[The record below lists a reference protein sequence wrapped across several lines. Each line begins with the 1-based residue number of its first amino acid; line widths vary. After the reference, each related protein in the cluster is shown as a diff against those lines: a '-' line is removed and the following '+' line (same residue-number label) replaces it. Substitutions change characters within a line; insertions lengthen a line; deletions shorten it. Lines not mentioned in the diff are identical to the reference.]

1 MMFVAF
7 EGIDG
12 SGKSTIT
19 GLVAEMLKKDGYKVY
34 TTHEPTNDRVA
45 SEDLVK
51 YRNVESYL
59 KLFFSFTEDR
69 FSHQLKIK
77 EHLDKGEIVLCDRYL
92 LSSYAYQGEVIQ
104 KLFENKNEAI
114 QWMGDVS
121 RIITVR
127 PDLNFLLD
135 IDPVIAL
142 ERISERKHITSFE
155 DLGYLRSVRDFY
167 TSLSSKETILIDAS
181 RSMRD
186 VTEDVYKIL
195 RSRIRQ

>member
-19 GLVAEMLKKDGYKVY
+19 GLVAEKLKKDGYKVF

-45 SEDLVK
+45 SEDLVEN
-51 YRNVESYL
+51 RSAESYL

-77 EHLDKGEIVLCDRYL
+77 EHLDNGEIVLCDRYL

-104 KLFENKNEAI
+104 KMFENRNEAI

-135 IDPVIAL
+135 IDPAIAL
-142 ERISERKHITSFE
+142 ERISERKQITSFE

-167 TSLSSKETILIDAS
+167 ISLSSKDTILINAS
-181 RSMRD
+181 RPMRD
-186 VTEDVYKIL
+186 VTEDVYRIL
-195 RSRIRQ
+195 RSRITQ

>member
-1 MMFVAF
+1 MFVAF

-19 GLVAEMLKKDGYKVY
+19 GLVAEKLKKDGYKVF

-45 SEDLVK
+45 SEDLVEN
-51 YRNVESYL
+51 RSAESYL

-77 EHLDKGEIVLCDRYL
+77 EHLDNGEIVLCDRYL

-104 KLFENKNEAI
+104 KMFENRNEAI

-135 IDPVIAL
+135 IDPAIAL
-142 ERISERKHITSFE
+142 ERISERKQITSFE

-167 TSLSSKETILIDAS
+167 ISLSSKDTILINAS
-181 RSMRD
+181 RPMRD

-195 RSRIRQ
+195 RSRITQ

>member
-19 GLVAEMLKKDGYKVY
+19 GLVAEKLKKDGYKVF
-34 TTHEPTNDRVA
+34 TTHEPTNNRVA
-45 SEDLVK
+45 SEDLV
-51 YRNVESYL
+51 RNRNAESYL

-77 EHLDKGEIVLCDRYL
+77 EHLDMGEIVLCDRYL

-114 QWMGDVS
+114 QWMSGVS

-135 IDPVIAL
+135 IDPEIAL
-142 ERISERKHITSFE
+142 ERILERKQITSFE
-155 DLGYLRSVRDFY
+155 DLGYLRSVRGFY
-167 TSLSSKETILIDAS
+167 ILLSSKDTILIDAS
-181 RSMRD
+181 RPMKD

>member
-19 GLVAEMLKKDGYKVY
+19 GLVAEKLKKDGYKVF

-45 SEDLVK
+45 SEDLVEN
-51 YRNVESYL
+51 RSAESYL

-77 EHLDKGEIVLCDRYL
+77 EHLDNGEIVLCDRYL

-104 KLFENKNEAI
+104 KMFENRNEAI

-135 IDPVIAL
+135 IDPAIAL
-142 ERISERKHITSFE
+142 ERISERKQITSFE

-167 TSLSSKETILIDAS
+167 ISLSSKDTILINAS
-181 RSMRD
+181 RPMRD

-195 RSRIRQ
+195 RSRITQ